1 LIRAVVV
8 GVCYHMRWFL
18 ETIKKRLKTGDRV
31 RFVGGGAL
39 SPVTAGILA
48 DVLGVPVET
57 VPEPQNVG
65 AVGAALAVA
74 VGLGRIADLK
84 DAEALIKP
92 DREYLPNPESR
103 AVHEK
108 NYAAF
113 TRLYAANKKIFRH
126 LNQIY

>member
-1 LIRAVVV
+1 
-8 GVCYHMRWFL
+8 M
-18 ETIKKRLKTGDRV
+18 

-48 DVLGVPVET
+48 DVLQMPVET

-65 AVGAALAVA
+65 AVGAALVVA

-92 DREYLPNPESR
+92 DRVFMPNPDVQ
-103 AVHEK
+103 AVHER

-113 TRLYAANKKIFRH
+113 TKLYAANKTIFRQ
-126 LNQIY
+126 LNQTH